1 MAAAPLQNGCNVTLP
16 LDMTEAQDH
25 WYSRPGIWFWVII
38 ALGAALRFYLV
49 VFTDGTQDVDIWERH
64 ARDVRDHGL
73 IGYYHGDPSANH
85 PPFIS
90 EVESCLFAAS
100 DATGVPFRI
109 FLRAPF
115 ALLDAGTCFLLL
127 LLLGECRWR
136 FVAAAA
142 YWLNPLAI
150 IFSAYHGNTDSA
162 VAFFLVLCV
171 WLLSKDKLLAA
182 AIALGVSLW
191 IKLPTVL
198 ALPAL
203 LFFIPD
209 WRKRF
214 QFLLV
219 AGVVALATYVP
230 ALIQDPA
237 IILKNVFGYRAQ
249 ILHTTAG
256 VSAWGPRVLLFSIIA
271 PAQDWPA
278 RLHAPILFF
287 LANGWLIA
295 VALAL
300 AITWLRRSKRSV
312 PELCATIAGIYIVV
326 LTLSD
331 GFSFQYFAWSLPFWF
346 FFPRWFVAPAI
357 LLISGYIYF
366 LYWHLCGNPWLLG
379 PWDFNGHPYWPFLV
393 VALRNAAYLLFCA
406 SAIWFLVST
415 TAQAFRVR
423 R

>member
-1 MAAAPLQNGCNVTLP
+1 MNDTAPS
-16 LDMTEAQDH
+16 H
-25 WYSRPGIWFWVII
+25 WYSRPGVWFWVVI

-49 VFTDGTQDVDIWERH
+49 VFTDGTQDVAIWERH

-90 EVESCLFAAS
+90 EAESLFLRAAEG
-100 DATGVPFRI
+100 TGVPFRI

-115 ALLDAGTCFLLL
+115 ALLDAATAFVLFS
-127 LLLGECRWR
+127 LLGACQWR

-142 YWLNPLAI
+142 YWVNPLSI

-171 WLLSKDKLLAA
+171 CLLSKDKLLAA

-198 ALPAL
+198 AIPAL

-219 AGVVALATYVP
+219 AGVIALATYVP
-230 ALIQDPA
+230 ALLQDPA
-237 IILKNVFGYRAQ
+237 IVWNNVFGYRAQ

-271 PAQDWPA
+271 APQTWPEA
-278 RLHAPILFF
+278 LHAPVLFF

-295 VALAL
+295 VALAFL
-300 AITWLRRSKRSV
+300 LTWLRRSARTV

-326 LTLSD
+326 LALSD

-346 FFPRWFVAPAI
+346 FFPRWFFIPAI
-357 LLISGYIYF
+357 LLVSGYIYF
-366 LYWHLCGNPWLLG
+366 LYWYLCGNPWLLG
-379 PWDFNGHPYWPFLV
+379 TWDFNGHSSWPSLV
-393 VALRNAAYLLFCA
+393 IALRNASYLLFCA
-406 SAIWFLVST
+406 AAIWFAIST

>member
-1 MAAAPLQNGCNVTLP
+1 
-16 LDMTEAQDH
+16 MTELPSR
-25 WYSRPGIWFWVII
+25 WYSRPGIWFWVVIT
-38 ALGAALRFYLV
+38 LGAALRFYLV
-49 VFTDGTQDVDIWERH
+49 VLTEGTQDVAIWERH

-73 IGYYHGDPSANH
+73 IGYYHGDPWANH

-90 EVESCLFAAS
+90 KVESLFLCAA
-100 DATGVPFRI
+100 DATGIPFRI

-115 ALLDAGTCFLLL
+115 ALLDAGTTFLLL
-127 LLLGECRWR
+127 LLLGGCRWR

-142 YWLNPLAI
+142 YWLNPLSI

-171 WLLSKDKLLAA
+171 WLLSMDKLLAA
-182 AIALGVSLW
+182 AVALGVSLW

-198 ALPAL
+198 AIPAL
-203 LFFIPD
+203 VLFIPD
-209 WRKRF
+209 WRRRV
-214 QFLLV
+214 QFLLI

-237 IILKNVFGYRAQ
+237 IVWKNVFGYRAQ

-256 VSAWGPRVLLFSIIA
+256 VPAGGPRVLLFSIIA
-271 PAQDWPA
+271 APQNWPEQL
-278 RLHAPILFF
+278 RPPVVFL

-300 AITWLRRSKRSV
+300 VIIWLRRSRRSV
-312 PELCATIAGIYIVV
+312 AELSATIAGIYIVV
-326 LTLSD
+326 LALSD

-346 FFPRWFVAPAI
+346 FFPRWFFIPAI
-357 LLISGYIYF
+357 ILAGGYIYF
-366 LYWHLCGNPWLLG
+366 LYWYLCGNPWLIG
-379 PWDFNGHPYWPFLV
+379 NWDFTGRPYWPFLI

-406 SAIWFLVST
+406 GAIWFLIST
-415 TAQAFRVR
+415 TVQAFPNR